1 MSSVR
6 TKKKNVTSQTAVKDA
21 SATPPELTQKSKIT
35 MLVSALVSAAAALL
49 AFFPDFILQIPAGE
63 RTTIPNLIGMVNR
76 GLEQD
81 VYRLESVKLIL
92 VYTVAVALISAG
104 VVCAF
109 RNLVI
114 SPFLTF
120 GGAVLLIYF
129 TSAWLY
135 IINGYPDN
143 GYAAAPSVAQTGF
156 ASGPVPVLVLIF
168 AALSAIASVTAFCCY
183 KEKK

>member
-6 TKKKNVTSQTAVKDA
+6 TKKKNVSSQTAVKDA
-21 SATPPELTQKSKIT
+21 SATLLELTQKSKIT

-49 AFFPDFILQIPAGE
+49 AFFPDFIL
-63 RTTIPNLIGMVNR
+63 PNLIGMVNR

-156 ASGPVPVLVLIF
+156 ASGPVPILVLIF

-183 KEKK
+183 KEKNKKPSVSL